1 MLWKSY
7 RSLSHRERALVDGRL
22 ITYHFYV
29 GGITLALLGL
39 IDAFRAGAHE
49 KLGLVVAGLALAW
62 GLTAIVIGV
71 ALHFVHRWMIR
82 SPQRDEYLAIVTVV
96 VWQGYVLGLEETS
109 VSDMLRIPRAPFKFL
124 VGIGGSLLWL
134 ELLIDFVDSIR
145 KVARGAA

>member
-96 VWQGYVLGLEETS
+96 LGRYHFPVVPAVLWGVVAL
-109 VSDMLRIPRAPFKFL
+109 
-124 VGIGGSLLWL
+124 SLLAL
-134 ELLIDFVDSIR
+134 AQRLLGI
-145 KVARGAA
+145 

>member
-71 ALHFVHRWMIR
+71 ALHFVHRWMIS

-96 VWQGYVLGLEETS
+96 LGRYHFPVVPAVLWGVVAL
-109 VSDMLRIPRAPFKFL
+109 
-124 VGIGGSLLWL
+124 SLLAL
-134 ELLIDFVDSIR
+134 AQRLL
-145 KVARGAA
+145 AL